1 MMDTVPSRVASR
13 ISSFEVIRPVTLAPV
28 QNANTILGGENIYP
42 LEIEE
47 RLVQHS
53 SITRAIVVGV
63 SHPRYVEV
71 PAAFLLHEEGTD
83 KPSLDEVQSWV
94 RKVLGRHK
102 APVHVFWLG
111 EDCSDEVPLTGSGKI
126 RKFVLR
132 DVAENLLKEA
142 GRS

>member
-1 MMDTVPSRVASR
+1 MSMDTVPLPVASK
-13 ISSFEVIRPVTLAPV
+13 ISLSEVYIPHSCFCASRLTK
-28 QNANTILGGENIYP
+28 IGGENIYP

-47 RLVQHS
+47 RLVEHA
-53 SITRAIVVGV
+53 SIARAIVVGV

-71 PAAFLLHEEGTD
+71 PAAFLLREDGTD
-83 KPSLDEVQSWV
+83 KPTPDEVRSWV

-126 RKFVLR
+126 KKFVLR
-132 DVAENLLKEA
+132 NVAEELLKEN
-142 GRS
+142 